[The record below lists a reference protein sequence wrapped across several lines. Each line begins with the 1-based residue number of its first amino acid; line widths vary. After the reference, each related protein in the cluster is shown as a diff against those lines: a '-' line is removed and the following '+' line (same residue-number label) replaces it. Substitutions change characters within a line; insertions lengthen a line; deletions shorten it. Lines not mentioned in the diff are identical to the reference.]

1 MTIARTDL
9 PVDSVSINSNY
20 IEDQVTGYLT
30 LKAVGR
36 EILAKEIRDAAR
48 PSDGSILLDTR
59 YPARSITVNF
69 IIKRDSMANM
79 RASMDKLKAILNTN
93 DATVIFNGDADYY
106 YIGTPSLNEEITEG
120 WNAIVGS
127 YTINCFDP
135 FKYSVTE
142 YTTVASNGQFN
153 VTYNGTY
160 KAYPTFITQFASS
173 PNADGDETSTSE
185 CGFVGFVD
193 QREHVL
199 QFGDP
204 DETDW
209 SDVTYPATVPV
220 NKKFSTT
227 SGWTTN
233 NSGVIFGTQVGT
245 IAVNSTNKYM
255 YPSGYGTTSDYH
267 GPSLSKII
275 TGESEPIGKNFN
287 FSWKQKFTATK
298 AQFGGIEILLW
309 NNNSGTRTLVGGV
322 RLHKNTKDTK
332 VVVYMYVGATSY
344 KGKFTVDCSKIGAG
358 SMKKIGNK
366 VTFTVGG
373 KTYSYASDNITD
385 LIANEITFHFLRF
398 KSKTAVGSNFVYN
411 CKLQRLSFD
420 NYEDVQNIFAP
431 GDVLTVNTQDAGVYL
446 DDGSATV
453 PATYLGALG
462 NDWEDFYLAPG
473 PNTIAADYSDF
484 TTDPPTFTMKYRERF
499 L

>member
-1 MTIARTDL
+1 MTIARNDL
-9 PVDSVSINSNY
+9 PLDSVSINSNY

-36 EILAKEIRDAAR
+36 EILVKDIKEAER

-59 YPARSITVNF
+59 YPARSITVDF
-69 IIKRDSMANM
+69 IIKRDTLANM
-79 RASMDKLKAILNTN
+79 RASMDKLKAVLNVN
-93 DATVIFNGDADYY
+93 DATVVFNGDSDFY
-106 YIGTPSLNEEITEG
+106 YIGTPSLNEQIAEG

-142 YTTVASNGQFN
+142 YTKTAVGGQFS

-160 KAYPTFITQFASS
+160 KAYPTFVTQFASS
-173 PNADGDETSTSE
+173 PDADGDETSTSE
-185 CGFVGFVD
+185 CGFVGFVT
-193 QREHVL
+193 QREDIL

-204 DETDW
+204 NDTDW
-209 SDVTYPATVPV
+209 ADVTYPATVPV
-220 NKKFSTT
+220 NKTFTST
-227 SGWTTN
+227 SGWTLN
-233 NSGVIFGTQVGT
+233 GSQVLSGTQVGT
-245 IAVNSTNKYM
+245 IGTNSTNKYM
-255 YPSGYGTTSDYH
+255 YPSGYGTNSTYH

-275 TGESEPIGKNFN
+275 TGETPPLGKNFN

-298 AQFGGIEILLW
+298 KQFGGAEVLLW
-309 NNNSGTRTLVGGV
+309 HNDSGTRTLMGGV
-322 RLHKNTKDTK
+322 RLYKATKDTNTM
-332 VVVYMYVGATSY
+332 VYMYVGSTSA
-344 KGKFTVDCSKIGAG
+344 KGSFKVACSKIGSGA
-358 SMKKIGNK
+358 MKKIGNK
-366 VTFTVGG
+366 ITFTVGG

-385 LIANEITFHFLRF
+385 LLVNEITFHFTRNG
-398 KSKTAVGSNFVYN
+398 SSTAIGSNWIYS
-411 CKLQRLSFD
+411 CQLQRLSFD

-431 GDVLTVNTQDAGVYL
+431 GDVLTVETQDAGVYL

-462 NDWEDFYLAPG
+462 NDWEGFYLVPG
-473 PNTIAADYSDF
+473 PNIIAVDYSDF
-484 TTDPPTFTMKYRERF
+484 TTDAPTFTMKYRERY